1 MSKNNLKREKAND
14 LLKEYNESLNSLER
28 IRSKIDYRFNELVNR
43 YREVVKINP
52 IIDFTDKVKYIRRVE
67 DYIES
72 QNKIIQGE
80 LF

>member
-14 LLKEYNESLNSLER
+14 LVKEYNESLNSLER
-28 IRSKIDYRFNELVNR
+28 IRSKIDYRFNDLVNR

-52 IIDFTDKVKYIRRVE
+52 IIDSTDKVKYIRRVE

>member
-28 IRSKIDYRFNELVNR
+28 IRSKIDYRFNDLVNR
-43 YREVVKINP
+43 YREVVKINS
-52 IIDFTDKVKYIRRVE
+52 IIDSTDKVKYIRRVE

>member
-14 LLKEYNESLNSLER
+14 LLKEYNQSLNSLER
-28 IRSKIDYRFNELVNR
+28 IRSKIDYRFNDLVNR

>member
-14 LLKEYNESLNSLER
+14 LLKEYNQSLNSLDR
-28 IRSKIDYRFNELVNR
+28 IRSKIDYRFNDLVNK

-52 IIDFTDKVKYIRRVE
+52 IIGYTDKVKYIRRVE

>member
-28 IRSKIDYRFNELVNR
+28 IRSKIDYRFNDLVNR

-52 IIDFTDKVKYIRRVE
+52 IIDSTDKVKYIRRVE

>member
-28 IRSKIDYRFNELVNR
+28 IISKIDYRFNELVNR
-43 YREVVKINP
+43 YSLVIEINP
-52 IIDFTDKVKYIRRVE
+52 IIDSTDKVKYIRRVE

>member
-28 IRSKIDYRFNELVNR
+28 IISKIDYRFNELVNR